1 MLTLKNIKKD
11 YWFNIINTVEYQDEN
26 KELLDKYQSLSTY
39 NIESKYIIGNNGV
52 IPEDININDI
62 KNKYENV
69 L

>member
-1 MLTLKNIKKD
+1 M
-11 YWFNIINTVEYQDEN
+11 NTVEYQDEN
-26 KELLDKYQSLSTY
+26 KDILDQYKTLNDH

>member
-1 MLTLKNIKKD
+1 
-11 YWFNIINTVEYQDEN
+11 
-26 KELLDKYQSLSTY
+26 LDKYKSLYSY
-39 NIESKYIIGNNGV
+39 EIEDKYIIGNNGV